1 MQLKTIR
8 KPAEKTVIT
17 QRALEL
23 TTTKIL
29 LASAVLLAGAA
40 SVGASAEVDNRRN
53 GIEQV
58 TVVGKQLSERTTN
71 VGKLSAQLTEIP
83 FSVSVITQDFFTATG
98 VKTVQDA
105 LQYSA
110 GVNGGPYGID
120 TRGDWA
126 TIRGVS
132 PAEYKDG
139 LKTLFGS
146 YNNTRTDP
154 YTLERVEILKGPA
167 SVGYGQSGTGG
178 VINYVSKRPQAEAG
192 GEVWA
197 QSGTFD
203 RQQLAVDM
211 TGPLDTDGE
220 WLYRVVALKREA
232 GTQTDYVSD
241 DSLVL
246 APSLSWRPSENTDI
260 TLLLNRQ
267 ENSAGT
273 STQFLPWYGTQLA
286 NPNGEI
292 DQSLFASEPEWDRY
306 DSEQT
311 AATLSFTHQLTEV
324 LSLAGNLRHS
334 TSEVDYRTMW
344 PAFTAYPGSLYLR
357 LMADG
362 RTVMRTALAS
372 KRSADALSYDV
383 RLNADFSTGTVE
395 HQLVLGY
402 DVQDVT
408 TDNDYVYLSG
418 GPLDL
423 FDPEYGQSPIGDY
436 EIEEKASTTLQQ
448 QGVYLMDQIKFD
460 HWVISTGLRRDE
472 VQNSV
477 EGQSNSE
484 DSSATTA
491 QLGVLYAFESGVSP
505 YVSYT
510 ESFEPVSGVNK
521 SGERFKPT
529 EGEQIEAGVKYQPAG
544 SNLLFTAAIYEI
556 EERNRLVTDPSDPT
570 NQIQAAG
577 AKISGVELEMQATW
591 AQVDLIASYTKVDA
605 KYQQL
610 GLETT
615 HVEAVPEE
623 LLSAWATY
631 RFTDDLFGLRVG
643 LGARHVG
650 KTWNGSDNEA
660 LSTDSYTLVDGMV
673 GYEVNDWFLSLNGR
687 NLADKQHITSCLNR
701 GDCFV
706 GEARTLTADVRYS
719 F

>member
-1 MQLKTIR
+1 MQLTKTMNTEAQALIN
-8 KPAEKTVIT
+8 K
-17 QRALEL
+17 RALSTPKL
-23 TTTKIL
+23 LLVAAIL
-29 LASAVLLAGAA
+29 LANATGTQAA
-40 SVGASAEVDNRRN
+40 TTVEDQANN
-53 GIEQV
+53 IEQV
-58 TVVGKQLSERTTN
+58 TVVGKQLSERTTD
-71 VGKLSAQLTEIP
+71 VGKLSAELTDIP
-83 FSVSVITQDFFTATG
+83 FSVSVLTQDFFTATG
-98 VKTVQDA
+98 VKTVQDS

-178 VINYVSKRPQAEAG
+178 VINYVSKKPQLEAG

-197 QSGTFD
+197 QAGTFD

-211 TGPLDTDGE
+211 TGPLDGDDE
-220 WLYRVVALKREA
+220 WLYRLVALKRDA

-246 APSLSWRPSENTDI
+246 APSLSWRPREGTEI

-273 STQFLPWYGTQLA
+273 STQFLPWYGTQLP
-286 NPNGEI
+286 NPNGVI
-292 DQSLFASEPEWDRY
+292 DQGLLVSEPEWDRY

-334 TSEVDYRTMW
+334 TSEVDYRSMW
-344 PAFTAYPGSLYLR
+344 PAFTAYPGSPYLR
-357 LMADG
+357 VMADG
-362 RTVMRTALAS
+362 RTVARTALAS
-372 KRSADALSYDV
+372 KRSADALSYDL
-383 RLNADFSTGTVE
+383 RLNADFDTGAIE

-418 GPLDL
+418 GTLDL
-423 FDPEYGQSPIGDY
+423 FDPVYGQNPIGDY
-436 EIEEKASTTLQQ
+436 EVDEKASSTLQQ

-460 HWVISTGLRRDE
+460 HWVVSTGVRRDQ
-472 VQNSV
+472 VQNIV
-477 EGQSNSE
+477 EGQPSSE

-505 YVSYT
+505 YVSYA
-510 ESFEPVSGVNK
+510 ESFEPVSGTNK
-521 SGERFKPT
+521 AGQRFKPV
-529 EGEQIEAGVKYQPAG
+529 EGEQIEVGVKYQPTG
-544 SNLLFTAAIYEI
+544 SNLLFTAAAYEI
-556 EERNRLVTDPSDPT
+556 EERNRLITDPLDPV
-570 NQIQAAG
+570 NQVQAAG
-577 AKISGVELEMQATW
+577 TNISGVELEIQASW
-591 AQVDLIASYTKVDA
+591 EQIDLIASYTKVDA
-605 KYQQL
+605 KYRQFGQD
-610 GLETT
+610 TT
-615 HVEAVPEE
+615 RVEAVPEE
-623 LLSAWATY
+623 QLSAWATY
-631 RFTDDLFGLRVG
+631 RFTDDLFGLRIG

-650 KTWNGSDNEA
+650 QTWDGSDNEA
-660 LSTDSYTLVDGMV
+660 LTTDRYTLLDGMV
-673 GYEVNDWFLSLNGR
+673 GYEVNDWFISLNAR
-687 NLADKQHITSCLNR
+687 NLTDKTHLTSCLNR
-701 GDCFV
+701 GDCFA
-706 GEARTLTADVRYS
+706 GEARTLTADARYN